1 MVALYLS
8 ALSGAVPE
16 ECHYIICSD
25 AWSHKLQ
32 CPEAYPLQLHRQTLR
47 TPERNSRVSAYD
59 SEK

>member
-47 TPERNSRVSAYD
+47 TPERNSRVSA
-59 SEK
+59 